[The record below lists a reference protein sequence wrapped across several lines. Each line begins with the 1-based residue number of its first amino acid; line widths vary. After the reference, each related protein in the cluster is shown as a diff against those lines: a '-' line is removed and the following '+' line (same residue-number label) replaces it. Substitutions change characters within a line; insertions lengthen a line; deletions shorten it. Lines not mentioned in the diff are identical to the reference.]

1 MQCTCANLS
10 TISILYQHKFVNVH
24 SVAFEAS
31 VPDAGIVVVLT
42 AAAAVIAV
50 VDDRGVAFSVE
61 VSNTSRQSAE
71 CRCRDIL
78 AGLSMRPTF

>member
-31 VPDAGIVVVLT
+31 FPDAGIVVVLT
-42 AAAAVIAV
+42 AAAAIAV

-71 CRCRDIL
+71 CRCRDI
-78 AGLSMRPTF
+78 

>member
-31 VPDAGIVVVLT
+31 APDAGIVVVLT
-42 AAAAVIAV
+42 AAAAIAV